1 MSEENKVA
9 TEGVD
14 LGDVAAVKA
23 AVGVE
28 DDLFSD
34 DSTKPESSWFSFEKV
49 GDSIQGVL
57 IMDPFETETKYGAQ
71 MVYVLQRA
79 DGTEINVGLKKLD
92 KKGNL
97 RRNVQ
102 QLKSA
107 AVGDILAFR
116 FESEVDTGM
125 DNMAKNIEVRIRH
138 MMK

>member
-1 MSEENKVA
+1 MSAEEK
-9 TEGVD
+9 GVD
-14 LGDVAAVKA
+14 LGNPEEVKA
-23 AVGVE
+23 AVGGGEV
-28 DDLFSD
+28 DDLFND
-34 DSTKPESSWFSFEKV
+34 DSTKPESNWFAFDKV

-57 IMDPFETETKYGAQ
+57 VMEPFETETKYGAQ
-71 MVYVLQRA
+71 MVYVIQKA
-79 DGTEINVGLKKLD
+79 DGTELNVGLKKFD

-102 QLKSA
+102 QLKSV

-138 MMK
+138 IMK